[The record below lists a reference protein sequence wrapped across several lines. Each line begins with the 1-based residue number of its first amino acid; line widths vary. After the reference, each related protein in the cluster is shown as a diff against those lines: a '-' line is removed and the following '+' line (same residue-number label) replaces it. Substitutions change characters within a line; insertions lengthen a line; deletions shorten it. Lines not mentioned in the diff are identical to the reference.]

1 MNKAELVRKIAEK
14 TDKKQKEIREILEAT
29 LKVLEE
35 TMAAQEDVILSG
47 FGSFKLKYK
56 KARTGR
62 NPATGEEIAV
72 PENYVPTFSPAKAFR
87 EYCEASW
94 RGEPYGN
101 DSDDEADE
109 AA

>member
-1 MNKAELVRKIAEK
+1 MNKVELVRKIAEK
-14 TDKKQKEIREILEAT
+14 TNKKQKEVREILEAT
-29 LKVLEE
+29 LKVLEA
-35 TMAAQEDVILSG
+35 TIAAQEDVILTG
-47 FGSFKLKYK
+47 FGTFKLKYR

-62 NPATGEEIAV
+62 NPASGEEITV
-72 PENYVPTFSPAKAFR
+72 PENYVPTFSPGKAFR
-87 EYCEASW
+87 EYCETAW

>member
-14 TDKKQKEIREILEAT
+14 TDKKQKEIREILETT

-35 TMAAQEDVILSG
+35 TIAAQQDVILSG
-47 FGSFKLKYK
+47 FGTFKLKYRK
-56 KARTGR
+56 PRTGR
-62 NPATGEEIAV
+62 NPVTGQEIAV
-72 PENYVPTFSPAKAFR
+72 RENYVPTFSPAKAFR